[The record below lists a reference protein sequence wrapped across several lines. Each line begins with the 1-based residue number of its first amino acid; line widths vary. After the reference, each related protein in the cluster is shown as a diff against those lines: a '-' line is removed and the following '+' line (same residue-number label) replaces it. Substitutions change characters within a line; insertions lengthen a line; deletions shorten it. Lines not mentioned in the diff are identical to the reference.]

1 MTAGELAREPR
12 REEAALARDAPPEA
26 ALAGGPF
33 FEDLRVGDVVA
44 DAPALTLTD
53 GHAALHQAIVGDRLR
68 LALDA
73 TLAAAVTGAPAPL
86 AHPALVCDV
95 AIGQS
100 TLITRRVIAN
110 LFYRGLVL
118 RRAPV
123 IGDTLR
129 TTTEIVALRQNTS
142 RADRPATGLAVLRV
156 RTVDQQDRPVLDF
169 WRCAMLPLRDPEGR
183 TGRADD
189 LDAIPVE
196 LDADALHAATAG
208 WRLDAFRAA
217 VPGAHFADLADGTA
231 WTVEGGDVVSAAP
244 ELARLS
250 LNVATA
256 HHDATASGRRLV
268 YGGHTIGIAASQLT
282 RVLPN
287 LVTIVAWHGCD
298 HTGPV
303 LEGDT
308 LHSEVELERRE
319 ALPGGGGLVHLRS
332 RVRAQ
337 RAGGS
342 EDVLGGSEDV
352 LDWRLVGL
360 MA

>member
-1 MTAGELAREPR
+1 M
-12 REEAALARDAPPEA
+12 
-26 ALAGGPF
+26 GPY
-33 FEDLRVGDVVA
+33 FEDLRVGETIV

-73 TLAAAVTGAPAPL
+73 TLCARVTGAPAPL

-118 RRAPV
+118 RHMPV

-129 TTTEIVALRQNTS
+129 TTTEVVALRQTS
-142 RADRPATGLAVLRV
+142 RREGRPATGLAALRV
-156 RTVDQQDRPVLDF
+156 RTVDQEDRPVLDF
-169 WRCAMLPLRDPEGR
+169 WRCAMLPLRDPEGQ
-183 TGRADD
+183 TDRADD
-189 LDAIPVE
+189 LDAIPAE
-196 LDADALHAATAG
+196 LDPAALAAATAG
-208 WRLDAFRAA
+208 WDLEAYRAA
-217 VPGAHFADLADGTA
+217 VPGDHFDDLAEGTT

-256 HHDATASGRRLV
+256 HHDAGPTGRRLV
-268 YGGHTIGIAASQLT
+268 YGGHTIGVAASQLT

-287 LVTIVAWHGCD
+287 LVTVVAWHGCD
-298 HTGPV
+298 HRGPV

-308 LHSEVELERRE
+308 LRSEVELERRE
-319 ALPGGGGLVHLRS
+319 PLPGGGGLVHLRS
-332 RVRAQ
+332 RVRAE
-337 RAGGS
+337 RASGT
-342 EDVLGGSEDV
+342 EDV
-352 LDWRLVGL
+352 LDWRLVGV

>member
-1 MTAGELAREPR
+1 MTT
-12 REEAALARDAPPEA
+12 EALLHDA
-26 ALAGGPF
+26 PF
-33 FEDLRVGDVVA
+33 FEDLSVGDVVA
-44 DAPALTLTD
+44 DAPTLTLTD

-73 TLAAAVTGAPAPL
+73 TLCAEVLGADARL
-86 AHPALVCDV
+86 AHPGLVCDV

-100 TLITRRVIAN
+100 TLVTKRVIGN
-110 LFYRGLVL
+110 LFYRGLIL

-129 TTTEIVALRQNTS
+129 TTTEIVALRQNS
-142 RADRPATGLAVLRV
+142 PREGRAATGLVVLRV
-156 RTVDQQDRPVLDF
+156 RTVDQAERAVLDF

-183 TGRADD
+183 TGHADD
-189 LDAIPVE
+189 LDAIPST
-196 LDADALHAATAG
+196 LDPAALSAAVGG

-217 VPGAHFADLADGTA
+217 VPGAHLAELHDGQM

-256 HHDATASGRRLV
+256 HHDEGPTGRRLV
-268 YGGHTIGIAASQLT
+268 YGGHTIGIAASQLN
-282 RVLPN
+282 RALPN

-298 HTGPV
+298 HVGPV

-308 LHSEVELERRE
+308 LHSTVELERTE
-319 ALPGGGGLVHLRS
+319 PLAVGGGLVHLRV
-332 RVRAQ
+332 RVHAARADGP
-337 RAGGS
+337 A
-342 EDVLGGSEDV
+342 DV
-352 LDWRLVGL
+352 LDWRPVGV